1 MKRPLATGRG
11 WTSNN
16 PTRSADLG
24 ADFGHQSVLY
34 QSVLEHL
41 SVKPGACY
49 LDGTV
54 GAGGHSIAIIHASS
68 PDGRL
73 LGMDRDPT
81 ALALARRR
89 LAPFGERA
97 LLVHSSFA
105 SMGEHA
111 RRLGFG
117 KLDGILL
124 DLGLSSL
131 QLDDP
136 ARGFSFRH
144 DGPLDMRFD
153 PGDELTAAMLVNDLP
168 AGELAD
174 IIFRHGEE
182 RDSRRISRAI
192 VGARPLRTTGELA
205 RVVSGAVG
213 RRGWRRGI
221 HPATRTFQA
230 LRIAVNRELE
240 ALSIALPQAV
250 ELLRP
255 GGRLVTIAFHSL
267 EDRIVKRFFRREGQD
282 CVCPPELAA
291 CACGH
296 QATLKNLT
304 RKPIRPSTAEVESNP
319 RCRSARM
326 RVAERV

>member
-1 MKRPLATGRG
+1 MKKTSVTGPG

-16 PTRSADLG
+16 PTRSADLP
-24 ADFGHQSVLY
+24 ADFGHRSVLY

-41 SVKPGACY
+41 LVKPGANY

-54 GAGGHSIAIIHASS
+54 GAGGHSFAIMHASS

-73 LGMDRDPT
+73 LGMDRDPA

-111 RRLGFG
+111 VRLGFG
-117 KLDGILL
+117 ELDGVLL

-136 ARGFSFRH
+136 ARGFSIRQ

-153 PGDELTAAMLVNDLP
+153 PADELTAAMLVNDLP
-168 AGELAD
+168 AGDLAD

-182 RDSRRISRAI
+182 RDSRRIARAI

-205 RVVSGAVG
+205 TVVSRAV
-213 RRGWRRGI
+213 RRHGWRRRT

-240 ALSIALPQAV
+240 ALSIVLPQAV

-255 GGRLVTIAFHSL
+255 GGRLVVIAFHSL
-267 EDRIVKRFFRREGQD
+267 EDRIVKQFFRREGQD

-296 QATLKNLT
+296 QATLRNLT

-326 RVAERV
+326 RVAERI